1 MTLLINST
9 WAGSPRFRA
18 LIDLRS
24 HRRISAWMGVGGVSG
39 CSSGCCSSTTTGA
52 GGGAGSGSSS
62 SLYSMSAG
70 SSIPHICAATLGFI
84 PLDT

>member
-18 LIDLRS
+18 LIALRS

-39 CSSGCCSSTTTGA
+39 CTSSTTGA
-52 GGGAGSGSSS
+52 GVGAGSGSGSSS

-70 SSIPHICAATLGFI
+70 SSIPHICAATDGFI
-84 PLDT
+84 PLAT